1 MTTEIVI
8 AGFGGQGV
16 LFAGKVL
23 ANCAML
29 DGLDVSWLPSYGP
42 EMRGGT
48 ANCSVCIS
56 DDPIGSPVI
65 STPDCLI
72 ALNEPSYYKFI
83 KSVKPHGSVFIDS
96 SIVKGSCERND
107 IEFISCP
114 ASDIAADIGHPD
126 MANMVLIGKM
136 LAKTGLF
143 TLDIVKAALG
153 KCIPAKREHLLSYNI
168 KAVTLG
174 MN

>member
-16 LFAGKVL
+16 LFAGKIL

-29 DGLDVSWLPSYGP
+29 DGLEVSWLPSYGP

-48 ANCSVCIS
+48 ANCSVCVS
-56 DDPIGSPVI
+56 NDPIGSPVT
-65 STPDCLI
+65 SAPDCLI

-83 KSVKPHGSVFIDS
+83 NSVKPHGSVFVDS
-96 SIVKGSCERND
+96 SIVNVRCERDD
-107 IEFISCP
+107 IQFVSCP
-114 ASDIAADIGHPD
+114 ASDIAAD
-126 MANMVLIGKM
+126 MANMVLVGKL

-143 TLDIVKAALG
+143 ALDTVKAALE
-153 KCIPAKREHLLSYNI
+153 KCVPPKRAQLISSNI

>member
-23 ANCAML
+23 ANCAMIS
-29 DGLDVSWLPSYGP
+29 GMEVSWLPSYGP

-65 STPDCLI
+65 SAPDLLI

-83 KSVKPHGSVFIDS
+83 NSVKPHGSVFIDS
-96 SIVKGSCERND
+96 STVNVGCERND
-107 IEFISCP
+107 IELISCH
-114 ASDIAADIGHPD
+114 ASDIAAEIGHPD

-136 LAKTGLF
+136 LAQTGLF
-143 TLDIVKAALG
+143 TLDTVKAALG
-153 KCIPAKREHLLSYNI
+153 KCIPAKREHLINSNI